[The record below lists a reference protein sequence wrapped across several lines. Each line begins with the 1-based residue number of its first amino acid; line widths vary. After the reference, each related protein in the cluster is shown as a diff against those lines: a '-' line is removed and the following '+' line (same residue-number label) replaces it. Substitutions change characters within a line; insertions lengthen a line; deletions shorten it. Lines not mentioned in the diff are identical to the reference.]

1 MKYGKEF
8 QQILEGSSFPPDWKD
23 SAIEYRRLKKLIK
36 NVVSELT
43 GMGLSPDVL
52 HRLLV
57 TEDGTAHLPSTSVGT
72 QPHASNSVGIGDR
85 KETDA
90 EEVLEFEFESS
101 PENSPP
107 DIQASSFGGTSP
119 NAVAGPSTRPHS
131 HEPLEVILDPIPESP
146 PRVRPRPSRRHDSA
160 ESDEIVSPHPHHHH
174 RKFRLRLLSET
185 TQAGEGSTTLEMPKR
200 PLNVMEFL
208 EAREAAKSPPP
219 KVETPD
225 EKAPEP
231 SGRRVVRKAVLDG
244 HGGVKAEYV
253 LTGEP
258 SNPKPQLRLHLSASR
273 SPSQSTE
280 SQQSTS
286 SLPSRSPSQSDSQP
300 ETDTEDEAS
309 DSEWPHSATAIA
321 TPRAT
326 DSKRFRSSPMLPSSP
341 SLSRMKTALSPIWA
355 IASGKDLREGMG
367 DLALDPSTTP
377 TRRGT
382 DAATTPK
389 ASIAPSA
396 VPILDSNR
404 TLSSDDTNHIPEITT
419 SASAAADIDSHER
432 EFIIPLSSDL
442 AFFHLLTSALTSLST
457 FHERQ
462 QTLFKNNVENLCTL
476 ISNSISPSSA
486 PEVLPVPFTPSG
498 DRSSDA
504 RAANHTI
511 SRIHQPNT
519 KASKKDLY
527 AWREIF
533 TLWVEAEIFESNSER
548 DRGERTV
555 EAAEARLQRFANEV
569 VKRGLGDRRTLKG
582 KKSRES
588 WEEFLRLNVLLLD
601 LKRFQVAN
609 INAARKILKK
619 HDKRTAL
626 TASAGFPSFVRSTL
640 TAHVDN
646 DGNVSTWTFYNT
658 SLPHVLLASL
668 TDTLLPILPSL
679 DDYACLICT
688 SIAFKPIRLGCGHL
702 FCVRCLVKMQRAGKE
717 ECPLCRSKVILLAD
731 KDSLD
736 LTVMNFMKEWFPKEV
751 KAKQR
756 DNDDELAI
764 EHARARPRIQGRTT
778 SSSRRD
784 EDGGDKKCII
794 M

>member
-8 QQILEGSSFPPDWKD
+8 QQILESSSFPPDWKE
-23 SAIEYRRLKKLIK
+23 SAIEYRQLKKLIK

-43 GMGLSPDVL
+43 AMGLSPNVL

-57 TEDGTAHLPSTSVGT
+57 TEDGTAHLPTAPIDNDGYNDNNQTESVNVPG
-72 QPHASNSVGIGDR
+72 GIKG
-85 KETDA
+85 KAAGEE

-107 DIQASSFGGTSP
+107 NMQSGSVGGTGA
-119 NAVAGPSTRPHS
+119 NAVAGPSRQRPHS
-131 HEPLEVILDPIPESP
+131 HEPLEVVLDPIPNSP
-146 PRVRPRPSRRHDSA
+146 PRIGSLYKDSA
-160 ESDEIVSPHPHHHH
+160 ESDDIISPHPHLHHH

-185 TQAGEGSTTLEMPKR
+185 SQANANARTAGTVEPIR
-200 PLNVMEFL
+200 PMNVMQFL
-208 EAREAAKSPPP
+208 EAREAARSPPP

-225 EKAPEP
+225 EKTQEHR
-231 SGRRVVRKAVLDG
+231 GRRVVRKAVMDG

-253 LTGEP
+253 LTGDP
-258 SNPKPQLRLHLSASR
+258 SNPKPQLRLHLSTSR

-280 SQQSTS
+280 ESLQS
-286 SLPSRSPSQSDSQP
+286 SLPSPSPSPSNSGTDP
-300 ETDTEDEAS
+300 LAETDTEDEGS
-309 DSEWPHSATAIA
+309 DSEVPLSASISA
-321 TPRAT
+321 TPRAF
-326 DSKRFRSSPMLPSSP
+326 DPKRFKSPILPSSP
-341 SLSRMKTALSPIWA
+341 TLNRMRTALSPIWA

-367 DLALDPSTTP
+367 DLALDPTSYFSNGPEDTVTVTP
-377 TRRGT
+377 
-382 DAATTPK
+382 
-389 ASIAPSA
+389 SPS
-396 VPILDSNR
+396 P
-404 TLSSDDTNHIPEITT
+404 NHSPEDIPEISSSSDSDTG
-419 SASAAADIDSHER
+419 SHER
-432 EFIIPLSSDL
+432 DFIIPLSSDL

-457 FHERQ
+457 FHKRQ
-462 QTLFKNNVENLCTL
+462 QTLFKDNVENLCTL

-486 PEVLPVPFTPSG
+486 PEVIPIPLNPSI
-498 DRSSDA
+498 DRSSDS
-504 RAANHTI
+504 RAANNAI

-555 EAAEARLQRFANEV
+555 EAAEARLQKFANEV
-569 VKRGLGDRRTLKG
+569 VKRGLGDRRTLRG
-582 KKSRES
+582 KRSRKS

-640 TAHVDN
+640 SAHVDK

-736 LTVMNFMKEWFPKEV
+736 LTVMK
-751 KAKQR
+751 
-756 DNDDELAI
+756 
-764 EHARARPRIQGRTT
+764 
-778 SSSRRD
+778 
-784 EDGGDKKCII
+784 
-794 M
+794 

>member
-8 QQILEGSSFPPDWKD
+8 QQILEGSSFPPDWKE
-23 SAIEYRRLKKLIK
+23 SAIEYRQLKKLIK

-43 GMGLSPDVL
+43 AMGLSPDVL

-57 TEDGTAHLPSTSVGT
+57 TEDGTAHLPTASIDNQDQVEST
-72 QPHASNSVGIGDR
+72 NSLGDS
-85 KETDA
+85 KTADEG
-90 EEVLEFEFESS
+90 EVLEFEFESS

-107 DIQASSFGGTSP
+107 DLRPDSAGTAST
-119 NAVAGPSTRPHS
+119 NALAGPSRPHS
-131 HEPLEVILDPIPESP
+131 HEPLEVVLDPIPNSP
-146 PRVRPRPSRRHDSA
+146 PRPATRQDSA
-160 ESDEIVSPHPHHHH
+160 ESDEIISPHPQHH

-185 TQAGEGSTTLEMPKR
+185 SQANVTATEPIR
-200 PLNVMEFL
+200 PMNVMQFL

-225 EKAPEP
+225 EKVQEHR
-231 SGRRVVRKAVLDG
+231 GRRVVRKAVMDG

-253 LTGEP
+253 LTGDP
-258 SNPKPQLRLHLSASR
+258 NNPKPQLRLHLSTSR
-273 SPSQSTE
+273 SPSQSTD
-280 SQQSTS
+280 SHQSTS
-286 SLPSRSPSQSDSQP
+286 PSPSPSPSRSDSQA
-300 ETDTEDEAS
+300 ETDTEDEVS
-309 DSEWPHSATAIA
+309 DSEIPLSASVTA
-321 TPRAT
+321 TPRAF
-326 DSKRFRSSPMLPSSP
+326 DSKRFKSPMLPSSP
-341 SLSRMKTALSPIWA
+341 TLNRMRTALSPIWA
-355 IASGKDLREGMG
+355 IASGRDLKDGMG
-367 DLALDPSTTP
+367 DLALDSPTTP
-377 TRRGT
+377 TRLTPNGPV
-382 DAATTPK
+382 TPK
-389 ASIAPSA
+389 ASYFPAIPPDTAINSA
-396 VPILDSNR
+396 ASPTPNPDI
-404 TLSSDDTNHIPEITT
+404 TSSSANTEDIPEIST
-419 SASAAADIDSHER
+419 SSAPDTGSHER

-462 QTLFKNNVENLCTL
+462 QTLFRDNVENLCTL

-486 PEVLPVPFTPSG
+486 PEVIPIPLTPSV
-498 DRSSDA
+498 DRSSDS
-504 RAANHTI
+504 RAANNTI

-555 EAAEARLQRFANEV
+555 EAAEARLQKFANEV
-569 VKRGLGDRRTLKG
+569 VKRGLGDRRTLRG
-582 KKSRES
+582 KKSRKS

-640 TAHVDN
+640 SAHVDK

-717 ECPLCRSKVILLAD
+717 KCPLCRSKVILLAD

-756 DNDDELAI
+756 ENDDELVI
-764 EHARARPRIQGRTT
+764 EHSHARPRQSIQAR
-778 SSSRRD
+778 SSSRD
-784 EDGGDKKCII
+784 EGPDKKCVI